1 MSLFMPFDQELQ
13 SLPHGSAFRFISELC
28 ELVPGVSATA
38 TYTITGAE
46 AFLEGHFPRNPIW
59 PGVIMI
65 EAIAQLAGVVAQS
78 DPAHPKLADL
88 RLTSVKNAKI
98 LGTATPGSTL
108 AIAASVEGR
117 MGNLIQAK
125 GTVSV
130 ADAVI
135 AQAIITLSGG

>member
-1 MSLFMPFDQELQ
+1 MSPDQELE
-13 SLPHGSAFRFISELC
+13 SLPHGPAFRFLSEITALDS
-28 ELVPGVSATA
+28 GVSGRA

-46 AFLEGHFPRNPIW
+46 AFLEGHFPGNPIW

-98 LGTATPGSTL
+98 LGTAAPGATL
-108 AIAASVEGR
+108 TITASVEGR

-125 GTVSV
+125 GAVS
-130 ADAVI
+130 AGDVI
-135 AQAIITLSGG
+135 LAQAVVTLSGG